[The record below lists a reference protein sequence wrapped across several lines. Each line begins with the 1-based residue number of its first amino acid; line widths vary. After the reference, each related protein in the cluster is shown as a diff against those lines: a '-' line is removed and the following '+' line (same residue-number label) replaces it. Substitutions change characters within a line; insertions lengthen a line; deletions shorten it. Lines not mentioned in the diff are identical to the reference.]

1 MPNST
6 PRTPTTRQLK
16 HVAFGSSRRIAGTVY
31 GTVIVMSTIVAG
43 SADHTGWDLTTLVAS
58 TALVIWIAH
67 VYAHE
72 LGESIERHHRLDWRG
87 LRGIATRQL
96 PILAAALVPTVMLS
110 LGAAGI
116 LHENRAIWA
125 AIGVGLAT
133 LGIQGAR
140 YARVERLGVRNGHSR
155 RDQPRARRG
164 GRRLEGARRV
174 TAPRPSVPATE
185 MCHLFL

>member
-1 MPNST
+1 MATDPPVS
-6 PRTPTTRQLK
+6 RTLSKRQLR
-16 HVAFGSSRRIAGTVY
+16 HVAFGGGRRIAGTVY

-43 SADHTGWDLTTLVAS
+43 SADHAGWDLTTLVAS

-72 LGESIERHHRLDWRG
+72 LGESIEGQYRLNLQT
-87 LRGIATRQL
+87 LRKIAVRQL

-116 LHENRAIWA
+116 LRENRAIWG
-125 AIGVGLAT
+125 AIGVGLVT

-140 YARVERLGVRNGHSR
+140 YARVERLGALGS
-155 RDQPRARRG
+155 
-164 GRRLEGARRV
+164 V
-174 TAPRPSVPATE
+174 TVVAINLALGCAVVGLKVFAE
-185 MCHLFL
+185 Y